1 MYKLNISDWMTVFT
15 LGAAD
20 PSSETSYP
28 LDNSRQTDNTSF
40 FENGRVL
47 TLAVKSAWLYP
58 SQFFHR
64 ISRIL
69 NWIVRRRRKVVKAA
83 NRKIKD
89 PIAVSYFFFARA
101 PPLFAALP
109 LALRAL
115 RHFTVSQTKKIIR
128 RDRSQPC
135 QILTHLTMNMH
146 EPFRSVHRPSCRHR
160 ESNAV

>member
-1 MYKLNISDWMTVFT
+1 MYKLNTSDWMTVFT
-15 LGAAD
+15 LGVD
-20 PSSETSYP
+20 HSSETSYP
-28 LDNSRQTDNTSF
+28 LDNSRQTDDTSF

-58 SQFFHR
+58 PQFFHR

-69 NWIVRRRRKVVKAA
+69 NWIVRLRRKVVKAA

-101 PPLFAALP
+101 PPLFAAFP

-115 RHFTVSQTKKIIR
+115 SHFTVTQTKKIRR
-128 RDRSQPC
+128 RDRSQSC
-135 QILTHLTMNMH
+135 QSLLTWPWIRMNL
-146 EPFRSVHRPSCRHR
+146 FRCVHGPSCRHR

>member
-1 MYKLNISDWMTVFT
+1 MYKLNTSDWMTVFT
-15 LGAAD
+15 LGAD
-20 PSSETSYP
+20 HSSETSYP

-47 TLAVKSAWLYP
+47 TLAVKSAWIYP
-58 SQFFHR
+58 SQFFRR

-69 NWIVRRRRKVVKAA
+69 NWIARLRRKVVKAV

-89 PIAVSYFFFARA
+89 PIAVSYFFFART

-115 RHFTVSQTKKIIR
+115 SHFTVTQTKKIR

-135 QILTHLTMNMH
+135 QILTHLTRNWH
-146 EPFRSVHRPSCRHR
+146 AIYVLDLFITNVKQE
-160 ESNAV
+160 NWN